1 MNVSI
6 CTHRP
11 LLKTCALED
20 IEFQLDPYVG
30 CEHYCYYCYA
40 LNQAETDWAE
50 KIQIHRDIVKQLTQ
64 ELAGIPPQTI
74 YLGWNADPYSP
85 SENKYRQT
93 RQVLK
98 LLLKMEFSATI
109 LTKSDLIVRDIDILK
124 KMKNALVG
132 ISFAFND
139 ENTRVLFEGNTQC
152 NEARF
157 EALSKLRDAGIR
169 TYGMIC
175 PVFPHITDVELLID
189 KLVSR
194 TDEIWI
200 YNLSM
205 EKHSDVNCQ
214 NTQAILS
221 NHFPNSK
228 ELIEAAASSAQHP
241 YWAELRQKLEK
252 LRKERQLDLKIC
264 L

>member
-1 MNVSI
+1 MKVST
-6 CTHRP
+6 CTNRP
-11 LLKTCALED
+11 LLKICSLED
-20 IEFQLDPYVG
+20 TQFQIDPYVG

-40 LNQAETDWAE
+40 LNQAETDWSE
-50 KIQIHRDIVKQLTQ
+50 EIQIHQDIVKQLTQ

-74 YLGWNADPYSP
+74 YLGWNADPYLP

-93 RQVLK
+93 LQVLE

-132 ISFAFND
+132 ISFAFSD
-139 ENTRVLFEGNTQC
+139 ENTRKLFEGNTLC

-157 EALSKLRDAGIR
+157 EALRKLKEAGIR

-189 KLVSR
+189 KLLPH
-194 TDEIWI
+194 TDEIWV

-205 EKHSDVNCQ
+205 EKHSDLNCQ
-214 NTQAILS
+214 KTQAILG
-221 NHFPNSK
+221 NHFPNLK
-228 ELIEAAASSAQHP
+228 DLIEKAASSSQHP
-241 YWAELRQKLEK
+241 YWSKLRLKLES
-252 LRKERQLDLKIC
+252 LRIERQLDLKIC